1 MIKENLVLFLN
12 TIQDLNHRTASK
24 IKFRSERYAVH
35 CSLGVV
41 IRRKFVVGYDDARE
55 KLSVDVYPC
64 VFRH

>member
-12 TIQDLNHRTASK
+12 TIQDSNRRTASK

-41 IRRKFVVGYDDARE
+41 IKRKFVVGYDGARQE
-55 KLSVDVYPC
+55 LTVDVYPC
-64 VFRH
+64 MLRH